1 MTDNRWIYYNRALI
15 PAFPETDK
23 FDCITYN
30 EAVRESNVV
39 DKPLFVL
46 YPVDFDCGDPTLWWY
61 TINDKGYDIASLSA
75 KRRYEINKGSKNF
88 VVKKIDPKNYI
99 DEIVEIE
106 KRSFDVYPVEYRPD
120 INGITNEWL
129 EAYLERLYKKNVEH
143 EFFGAYNS
151 EGKMCGFIHIEKR
164 PDKVVNLSQ
173 QKVIPAFE
181 KMNVNFAL
189 LHFVLSRYNDDIKSG
204 KIVFSNGQR
213 NIRHKTAFNDFL
225 CKYFGFRK
233 AYARLRIEF
242 PPFADLGI
250 KLFARLCPQSILDL
264 EYRNKYL
271 YSVVTI
277 LKYVKISQS
286 SK

>member
-1 MTDNRWIYYNRALI
+1 MTDNRWIYYDRALI

-30 EAVRESNVV
+30 EAVRESNA

-46 YPVDFDCGDPTLWWY
+46 YPVDFDCGYPTEWWY

-120 INGITNEWL
+120 INRITNEWL
-129 EAYLERLYKKNVEH
+129 ESYLERLYKKNVEH
-143 EFFGAYNS
+143 EFFGAYSS

-164 PDKVVNLSQ
+164 PDRVVNLSQ

-233 AYARLRIEF
+233 AYTRLRIEF

-264 EYRNKYL
+264 EYRNKCL
-271 YSVVTI
+271 YNVVTI